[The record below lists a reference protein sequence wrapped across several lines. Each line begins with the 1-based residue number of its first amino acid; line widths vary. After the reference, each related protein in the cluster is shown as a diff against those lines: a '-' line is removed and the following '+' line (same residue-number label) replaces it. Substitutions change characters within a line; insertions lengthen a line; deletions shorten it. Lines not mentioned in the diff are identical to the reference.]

1 MVYSYIAMPISKIVV
16 SNRVGLY
23 LNYDFTPHKSEQITT
38 EAGTNQ
44 TLLWDS
50 AILTHSWN
58 LCEWERKGKAHRN
71 IWLSLYVL
79 SEEEPRKLTLILW
92 LELSTPICKERT
104 FCFAPSLDEKWIM
117 LLSHFQTPISQLFAS
132 FLSLKSFF
140 FQISITSSFSLVLCS
155 LSFTVSLF
163 HSSTLFRWLHLSL
176 SHSSAL
182 LTSR

>member
-1 MVYSYIAMPISKIVV
+1 MI
-16 SNRVGLY
+16 LH
-23 LNYDFTPHKSEQITT
+23 L
-38 EAGTNQ
+38 TNQ
-44 TLLWDS
+44 SKLQQKQEQTRHFYETLPYLHTVGICVS
-50 AILTHSWN
+50 EREKTRLTEISG
-58 LCEWERKGKAHRN
+58 LV
-71 IWLSLYVL
+71 LYVL